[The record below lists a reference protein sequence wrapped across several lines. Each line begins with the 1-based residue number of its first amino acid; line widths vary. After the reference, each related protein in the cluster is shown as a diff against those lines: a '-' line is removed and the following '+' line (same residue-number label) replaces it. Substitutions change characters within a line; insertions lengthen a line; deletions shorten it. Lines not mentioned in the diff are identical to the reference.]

1 MLKHAERRVLPF
13 TPEQMYDL
21 VAAVD
26 KYPEF
31 LPWCMGARIRK
42 RQPGL
47 LVADLLIGFKVFRER
62 FTSRVTLDQDNLEIT
77 VDYLDGPM
85 KHLINEWQFLPHEQG
100 CEVNFFVEFEFRSI
114 VLQKAIGAL
123 FTEAVKRMVAA
134 FEARAYDLY
143 GDGSS
148 S

>member
-13 TPEQMYDL
+13 TPEQMFDL

-31 LPWCMGARIRK
+31 LPWCIGARIKK
-42 RQPGL
+42 RQPEL

-62 FTSRVTLDQDNLEIT
+62 FTSRVSLNREDQEIT

-85 KHLINEWQFLPHEQG
+85 KHLINEWKFLPHEQG
-100 CEVNFFVEFEFRSI
+100 CEVDFFVEFEFRSI

-143 GDGSS
+143 GNGQQA
-148 S
+148 